1 MISQSNE
8 IWITENVSIR
18 ALVEYPGRYS
28 EELGSSPG
36 LTSYLLGALSEYR
49 IQRLRGLWYLYN
61 NQALHSKF
69 AELLEDGA
77 DVSVHSIPLEGYTK
91 TRRGVHEPF
100 SKYDAAKL
108 IYESSSA
115 SEFLRTFPETLVRST
130 RMVQFSRGKLPY
142 SLHAKGLYFES
153 EDFDNL
159 FLTSSNMSLID
170 DSKIEIGLHVKARK
184 DGGLQSLKEFFDFVP
199 RARASVRL
207 GNAPILIQ
215 PTGSW
220 VSDSN
225 LQLCRILESF
235 GSRPGGDS
243 DMMFAQHIS
252 GVTERLVDGSIFTS
266 PLYRMIDEGAI
277 HKMVS
282 QTSASGV
289 GRTVKNARANFA
301 LEEHAFN
308 KGVEWR
314 THVDLHAKFLVHGD
328 YSLISTSNFTNT
340 SLIWLRD
347 TQISPRLETPFSEVG
362 ISVVIKSGE
371 LSSFLL
377 REGLKIW
384 DLSKKIHQD
393 R

>member
-8 IWITENVSIR
+8 IWLTENVSIR

-184 DGGLQSLKEFFDFVP
+184 NGGLQSLKEFFDFVP
-199 RARASVRL
+199 RAHASLRV